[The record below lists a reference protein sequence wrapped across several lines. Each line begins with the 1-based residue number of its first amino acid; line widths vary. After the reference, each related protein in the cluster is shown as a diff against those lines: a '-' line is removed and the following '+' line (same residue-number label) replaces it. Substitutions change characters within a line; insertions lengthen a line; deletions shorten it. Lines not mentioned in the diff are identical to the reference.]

1 MDYKW
6 KEDPFFMI
14 VPHLSIPNVHFVF
27 RKLSPTAYLE
37 IEFEIKNR
45 LIYPDSR
52 LTDSEN
58 EFISKNLI

>member
-1 MDYKW
+1 MNYKC
-6 KEDPFFMI
+6 KQDPFFMI
-14 VPHLSIPNVHFVF
+14 VPHLSIPNVHFIF

-45 LIYPDSR
+45 LIYTDSR

-58 EFISKNLI
+58 KFISKNLI